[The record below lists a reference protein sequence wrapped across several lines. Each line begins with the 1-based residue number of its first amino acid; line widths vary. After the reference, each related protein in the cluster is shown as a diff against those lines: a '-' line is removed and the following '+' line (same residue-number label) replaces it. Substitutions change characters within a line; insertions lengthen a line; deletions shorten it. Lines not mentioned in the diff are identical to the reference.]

1 MKEKYTITITEK
13 GIKLEIKKGDPF
25 HILAMLCTVMK
36 DVVEVVPVSVCK
48 DKDDQKNLV
57 KACCKAVEE
66 CIDAEKEEV
75 PHVHQTLPHLRQ
87 S

>member
-1 MKEKYTITITEK
+1 MKEKYTITITEENVS
-13 GIKLEIKKGDPF
+13 IAIENGDVF
-25 HILAMLCTVMK
+25 KILSQLCTVLK

-57 KACCKAVEE
+57 RACCKAVEE
-66 CIDAEKEEV
+66 LIDAEEEEA
-75 PHVHQTLPHLRQ
+75 PHVYQNQL